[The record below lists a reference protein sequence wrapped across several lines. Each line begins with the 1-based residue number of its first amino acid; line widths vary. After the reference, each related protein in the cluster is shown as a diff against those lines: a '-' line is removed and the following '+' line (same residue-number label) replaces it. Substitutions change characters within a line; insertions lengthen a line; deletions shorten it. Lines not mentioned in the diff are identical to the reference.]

1 MAENRDHEDE
11 QARRERLQSAVVMP
25 DEVEPYEPKVDGT
38 REVRRNAIA
47 MIIGGLLVQVLTI
60 AVLMITDNLPVVI
73 FVLGF
78 IMMGVGVEKLSSSRK
93 R

>member
-25 DEVEPYEPKVDGT
+25 DEVEPYEPKVDST

-60 AVLMITDNLPVVI
+60 AVLMITDNLPLAF